1 MTGGRTVTLAAPP
14 QRVVSL
20 LPSLSETVCELGQ
33 CHRLVGVD
41 RYSNFPAA
49 LQKLPQLGGGLD
61 PNIEAVVA
69 VRPDVVLVAA
79 SSRAAERLEALGLK
93 VVVLEPK
100 THADV
105 QRVLRKVAQALGQP
119 VADADRVW
127 RHIDAAVSAA
137 AQSLPASAKG
147 ARVYFEVN
155 RAPYGAGTTS
165 FIGETLTRLGVRN
178 ILGPEL
184 GPFPKLNPEFVVRAN
199 PDVIMVGARN
209 FSGMADRPGWK
220 GMKAI
225 AQNRLCVFSL
235 DESDMLVR
243 PGPRMAEAARLMA
256 ECIAAKTNPKA
267 PSREDCRHHI
277 ACRGARPDTGARRAW
292 WLALALVLLG
302 GGLALVSLAVGST
315 GVEPIFQVLEQLLN
329 APWGGVDH
337 SAASAGRAMSS
348 QASAQLS
355 AQISAQIVWD
365 IRCPAPW
372 GVFGRGLAG
381 SGRGGGARA
390 VSQPAGRSVFA
401 GQCLGGHAGCGQCA
415 CRCWACQPHGYQ
427 LGGAPGAHGRC
438 LRGCGAGGAADLA
451 AGAKACNTRCAC
463 CWPAWWWAWCWGR
476 SVRWSRCCRP
486 TSCRPCRAS
495 CWAPP
500 ALWAGVAWASW
511 LVCGC
516 RVWPWRWR
524 WRGCWTG

>member
-1 MTGGRTVTLAAPP
+1 MFHFLAAVMCLGAGALSAQAAGIEVTDDRGRTVTLAAPP

-93 VVVLEPK
+93 VVVLEPR

-178 ILGPEL
+178 IFGPEL

-256 ECIAAKTNPKA
+256 ECIAAKTTPQ
-267 PSREDCRHHI
+267 
-277 ACRGARPDTGARRAW
+277 
-292 WLALALVLLG
+292 
-302 GGLALVSLAVGST
+302 
-315 GVEPIFQVLEQLLN
+315 GVKP
-329 APWGGVDH
+329 
-337 SAASAGRAMSS
+337 
-348 QASAQLS
+348 
-355 AQISAQIVWD
+355 
-365 IRCPAPW
+365 
-372 GVFGRGLAG
+372 
-381 SGRGGGARA
+381 
-390 VSQPAGRSVFA
+390 
-401 GQCLGGHAGCGQCA
+401 
-415 CRCWACQPHGYQ
+415 
-427 LGGAPGAHGRC
+427 
-438 LRGCGAGGAADLA
+438 
-451 AGAKACNTRCAC
+451 
-463 CWPAWWWAWCWGR
+463 
-476 SVRWSRCCRP
+476 
-486 TSCRPCRAS
+486 
-495 CWAPP
+495 
-500 ALWAGVAWASW
+500 
-511 LVCGC
+511 
-516 RVWPWRWR
+516 
-524 WRGCWTG
+524 